1 MERSERQ
8 PRLRLDALRF
18 EHQHPLGGGAN
29 HVEKRR
35 LAGAGLAD
43 HHDGAAVPNAGVAEQ
58 TQQALLLA
66 RTAMERR
73 GYLD

>member
-1 MERSERQ
+1 M
-8 PRLRLDALRF
+8 L
-18 EHQHPLGGGAN
+18 
-29 HVEKRR
+29 EKRR

-43 HHDGAAVPNAGVAEQ
+43 HHDGAAAPNAGVAEQ